1 MMKLVCK
8 LEKVVDTETS
18 KGFTYSYTFI
28 PVKKPY
34 GEYMKL
40 VISGANAIECMSN
53 LDLPTEVEDTIEID
67 FSPKQSQS
75 KLVKK

>member
-1 MMKLVCK
+1 MKLVCK
-8 LEKVVDTETS
+8 LEKIVDTQTS
-18 KGFTYSYTFI
+18 KGFSYSYKYV

-34 GEYMKL
+34 DKYVRL
-40 VISGANAIECMSN
+40 VISGDNALECMCN
-53 LDLPTEVEDTIEID
+53 LDLPTEVGDTIEID

>member
-8 LEKVVDTETS
+8 LEKIVDTETS
-18 KGFTYSYTFI
+18 KGFSQSYTFI
-28 PVKKPY
+28 PTKEPY
-34 GEYMKL
+34 DKYMKL
-40 VISGANAIECMSN
+40 VISGAGAVDILSN
-53 LDLPTEVEDTIEID
+53 LELPEEQGDTIEID